1 MSEIAANKVPVNI
14 EDEMKRS
21 YMDYAMSVIIGRA
34 LPDVRDGLKPAHR
47 RVLFGMRTMGLA
59 SNRAY
64 RKCAKI
70 VGEVM
75 GNYHPHGDASIYDT
89 LVRMAQ
95 DFNMRYPLVDGQGN
109 FGSIDGDPPAAMRY
123 TEARPEPAAEAMM
136 ADLDKETVDFVPN
149 YDETTEEPTV
159 LPTTFPNLLVNGS
172 AGIAVGMATNI
183 PPHNMREVI
192 DGVIAVIEARGE
204 PRDARFR
211 AVMKAIPG
219 PDFPSGGFIV
229 GHQGIF
235 NAYKEGRGAL
245 TLRARAAVEEN
256 KKGDKLSIVVTE
268 IPYQVNKARLLEKIA
283 ELVREK
289 TVEGIS
295 DLRDESDRE
304 GMRIVIELR
313 RGEVPEVVLN
323 NLYKHT
329 QLQTTFGIIMLAI
342 VGGRPRVLPLLE
354 IVENFIEF
362 RREVVRRRT
371 EFELRKAEAR
381 AHILEGLKIALDHLD
396 EVIKLIRGSKNPAE
410 ARDGLMT
417 QFKLSQVQAQAILD
431 MQLQRLTGLERQKI
445 VDELVE
451 LLKTIERLRAILS
464 SDVLLMQVVVDE
476 LKAVRE
482 RFSDERRTEIIDES
496 GELRIEDLIADE
508 DMAIT
513 VTNTGYIK
521 RTPISTYRMQRR
533 GGKGRIGMRT
543 REEDFVS
550 HLFIASTH
558 AYIMIFSD
566 RGRAYWLKVHEIPDV
581 GPGGKGKAIANLVS
595 MEPGEK
601 IAALLAVREWP
612 EAEGRQFVVMGTRK
626 GVIKKT
632 DLSSFSNPRA
642 GGIIAMGVEEGDSV
656 IAVEQSSG
664 TDQIFL
670 GTRDGMAIRFEE
682 TDVRPM
688 GRTAYGVRG
697 ISLRDDDEV
706 VAMDVVQEGGTMLT
720 VTQNGYGKR
729 TGLDEY
735 RIQSRGGIG
744 IINIQT
750 SDRNGKVVG
759 IAFVHDDDELMLI
772 SQQGK
777 ILRMVSRGVRAIG
790 RATQGVRLIG
800 VDEGDQVVSVAKLA
814 EREEEENGGEAPPSP
829 ETPEDTPENG
839 GVV

>member
-1 MSEIAANKVPVNI
+1 MTDIAFSKIPVNI

-47 RVLFGMRTMGLA
+47 RVLYGMRAMGLA

-89 LVRMAQ
+89 LVRLAQ

-123 TEARPEPAAEAMM
+123 TEARPEGLAEAMM
-136 ADLDKETVDFVPN
+136 TDLDKETVDFVPN

-172 AGIAVGMATNI
+172 AGIAVGMATNV
-183 PPHNMREVI
+183 PPHNMREII
-192 DGVIAVIEARGE
+192 DGVLAVIDLRGQ
-204 PRDARFR
+204 PKDARTLALLR
-211 AVMKAIPG
+211 TVPG

-229 GHQGIF
+229 GRQGILQ
-235 NAYKEGRGAL
+235 AYTSGRGSMMM
-245 TLRARAAVEEN
+245 RARTEVEES
-256 KKGDKLSIVVTE
+256 KKGDRVAIIVTE
-268 IPYQVNKARLLEKIA
+268 IPYQVNKARLIEKIA
-283 ELVREK
+283 ELAREK
-289 TVEGIS
+289 VIEGIS
-295 DLRDESDRE
+295 DLRDESDRD

-313 RGEVPEVVLN
+313 RGELPEVVLN

-342 VGGRPRVLPLLE
+342 VAGRPRVLSLLE
-354 IVENFIEF
+354 VIEHFVEF
-362 RREVVRRRT
+362 RRDIVRRRT

-396 EVIKLIRGSKNPAE
+396 EVIRLIRGSKNPAE
-410 ARDGLMT
+410 AREGLIAN
-417 QFKLSQVQAQAILD
+417 FRLSLVQAQAILD

-445 VDELVE
+445 LDELLE
-451 LLKTIERLRAILS
+451 LMKAIERLRAILS
-464 SDVLLMQVVVDE
+464 SDELLMQVVVNE

-482 RFSDERRTEIIDES
+482 RYLDERRTEIIDDES
-496 GELRIEDLIADE
+496 GEFRIEDLIADE
-508 DMAIT
+508 DVAIT

-521 RTPISTYRMQRR
+521 RTAISTYRMQRR

-558 AYIMIFSD
+558 SYIMIFSD
-566 RGRAYWLKVHEIPDV
+566 RGRAYWLKVHAIPDA
-581 GPGGKGKAIANLVS
+581 GAGGKGKAIANLVS
-595 MEPGEK
+595 MQEGEK
-601 IAALLAVREWP
+601 IAALLAVKDFP
-612 EAEGRQFVVMGTRK
+612 AEEGQQFIVMGTRK

-632 DLSSFSNPRA
+632 DLTSFRNPRA
-642 GGIIAMGVEEGDSV
+642 DGIIAMGVDEGDAV
-656 IAVEQSSG
+656 IAVELSDG
-664 TDQIFL
+664 TAQIFI
-670 GTRDGMAIRFEE
+670 GTRNGMAIRFEE
-682 TDVRPM
+682 TDVRSM

-697 ISLRDDDEV
+697 ITLRDDDEV
-706 VAMDVVQEGGTMLT
+706 VGMEVVRPGGTVLT
-720 VTQNGYGKR
+720 VAQNGYGKR
-729 TGLDEY
+729 TELDEY
-735 RIQSRGGIG
+735 RLTSRGGLG

-759 IAFVHDDDELMLI
+759 IAFVYDDDQVMLI
-772 SQQGK
+772 SQQGM
-777 ILRMVSRGVRAIG
+777 ILRTRAGDIRAIG
-790 RATQGVRLIG
+790 RATQGVRLIEME
-800 VDEGDQVVSVAKLA
+800 EGDMVVAVAKLA
-814 EREEEENGGEAPPSP
+814 EKDDDGAENGTPSEPEGSLGEA
-829 ETPEDTPENG
+829 
-839 GVV
+839 